1 MTRMRTSNSTTNS
14 ILTDMMMKIK
24 TMAQIHT
31 RLYESKQFDKINMGG
46 QIRDQ
51 VVDLSNIY
59 SRSGADIQSEIEAD
73 EIYLPVDQA
82 IPCALIVN
90 EILSNAFK
98 HAFRGKSR
106 ACWKYPQNRWMIA
119 SGLLSGT
126 TGPESPGTSTCTGQQ
141 ASA

>member
-1 MTRMRTSNSTTNS
+1 
-14 ILTDMMMKIK
+14 
-24 TMAQIHT
+24 
-31 RLYESKQFDKINMGG
+31 MGS

-51 VVDLSNIY
+51 VVDLTNIY

-98 HAFRGKSR
+98 HAFRGKNQGTLEVSVKQADDHIKIVIR
-106 ACWKYPQNRWMIA
+106 DDGIGIPKNVDVYRGT
-119 SGLLSGT
+119 SLGLKLIRSLAQQLSGT
-126 TGPESPGTSTCTGQQ
+126 VTIESRKGTEVTVEFPLRQGST
-141 ASA
+141 